1 MARVAS
7 FVPEWSKSANDAT
20 RDTKLYAGQKSC
32 DCSIYRQTIKSTGI
46 LRNSFLFFLQT
57 TFNESLK
64 RTGYHPHNHIS
75 IYEWNGSM
83 ALSRLLCKRFLLTNE
98 IQLSTY
104 SISVGT
110 LTHIWVNVI
119 FCFHFRQNLSFLKSV
134 EVALEN
140 LVRTTLKVKQVQI
153 NGVLCF
159 FQAAI

>member
-1 MARVAS
+1 
-7 FVPEWSKSANDAT
+7 
-20 RDTKLYAGQKSC
+20 
-32 DCSIYRQTIKSTGI
+32 
-46 LRNSFLFFLQT
+46 
-57 TFNESLK
+57 
-64 RTGYHPHNHIS
+64 
-75 IYEWNGSM
+75 M
-83 ALSRLLCKRFLLTNE
+83 ALNRLLCKRFLLTNE

-140 LVRTTLKVKQVQI
+140 LVRTTLKVREVQI